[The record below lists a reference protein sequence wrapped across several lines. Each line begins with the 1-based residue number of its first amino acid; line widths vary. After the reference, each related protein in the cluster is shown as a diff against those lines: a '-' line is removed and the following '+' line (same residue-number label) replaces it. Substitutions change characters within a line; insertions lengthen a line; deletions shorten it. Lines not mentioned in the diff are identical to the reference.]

1 MRAMASSSFLLSVT
15 AGMGL
20 VTQSTARGVMAG
32 DLSSVAMF
40 LIQRDLK
47 GIHHVVEC

>member
-20 VTQSTARGVMAG
+20 VTQSTARGVMAR

-40 LIQRDLK
+40 LQRDLK